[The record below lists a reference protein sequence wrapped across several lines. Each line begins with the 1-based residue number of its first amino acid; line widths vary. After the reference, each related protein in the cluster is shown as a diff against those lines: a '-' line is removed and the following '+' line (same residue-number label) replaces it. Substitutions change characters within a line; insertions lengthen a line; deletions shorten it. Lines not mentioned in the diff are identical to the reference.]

1 MGSSRFPLDDGK
13 VSTVKDYFQRTYS
26 LRLSYPNL
34 PCLHVGQKT
43 RNVYIPLEC
52 LDLKEGQRCVKK
64 LSDRQTAEMIRAV
77 AKPAYERKR
86 RIEQMAS
93 VIIITKNS

>member
-1 MGSSRFPLDDGK
+1 M
-13 VSTVKDYFQRTYS
+13 TYKQN
-26 LRLSYPNL
+26 LQFPNL
-34 PCLHVGQKT
+34 PCLHVGQKS
-43 RNVYIPLEC
+43 RNVYIPLEF

-64 LSDRQTAEMIRAV
+64 LSDRQTADMIRAV

-93 VIIITKNS
+93 VMNREKQALRYKLSSYR